1 MGLDC
6 VVYSDRV
13 SGVVIPFP
21 QRVRAPVV
29 QRVQSSA
36 AALDW
41 RARAMRV
48 ARAVPSAVADA
59 VVVALAV
66 AMMAG
71 DAWLLAA
78 AFGVSL

>member
-1 MGLDC
+1 M
-6 VVYSDRV
+6 YNDRV

-29 QRVQSSA
+29 QRVKVGA
-36 AALDW
+36 AVDW
-41 RARAMRV
+41 RVRVLRA
-48 ARAVPSAVADA
+48 ARAVPAISADV

-78 AFGVSL
+78 VFGVCL